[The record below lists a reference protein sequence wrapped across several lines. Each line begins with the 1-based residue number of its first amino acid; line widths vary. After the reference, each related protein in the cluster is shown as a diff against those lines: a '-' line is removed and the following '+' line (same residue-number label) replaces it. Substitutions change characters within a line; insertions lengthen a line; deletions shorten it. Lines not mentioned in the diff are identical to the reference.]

1 MKLLKKYHKII
12 QYINEHQYEIA
23 IGLVSILALIVGIF
37 AIGFLKAFLIILIL
51 DGILFS
57 PNLLNFINNI
67 SKKNMEVTMEKKRT
81 EARHARTGH
90 AQKTDYTKG
99 ANVASTRSART
110 TRMSKNKKGK
120 VKDKTK
126 KKKIGKKILMVC
138 LILGIVCLVAFGIF
152 MFFIIKD
159 APEFSPDKLYHQ
171 EASILYSSDGTII
184 KKLGSENRETISYD
198 QLPEVLVDAIV
209 ATEDSRFF
217 QHNGFDLPRFIRA
230 GIGTLLG
237 QNAGGASTLTMQIAK
252 NHFTSTNRSITRKF
266 TDIYMSIFQIEK
278 HYTKE
283 EIMEFYVNAPY
294 LGSGAWGVEQACLTY
309 FGKSAKDINLAEA
322 AMIAGMFQAPN
333 TYDPN
338 INPDLT
344 EKRRQTVLYLMRRH
358 NYIDEKEYETALN
371 LSVDKIVKSVSTE
384 DGGDTDRFKY
394 QSFIDAVVADVTE
407 RTGNNPYNVS
417 MQIYTTMDK
426 DKQEAVEDIMNGKT
440 FNWENDV
447 VQGAV
452 AVVDVNTGALTAI
465 SNGRNI
471 SGANQLGRA
480 TKVKRQIGSTAKP
493 IYDYGPGFEYLGWS
507 TATPFA
513 DEPHSYSGT
522 DDDDGGIEN
531 WNRTYQGW
539 MTLRTALAESRNIPA
554 LKAFQ
559 QNDNENIK
567 NFAESLGLNPQVENG
582 VVYESHALGGYDG
595 ESPLTMAGAYAAFA
609 NGGYYTKPY
618 TYTKIVYREDDKTEE
633 IETERTKVMSPETAY
648 MISNV
653 LYDAAD
659 YGIGTSYLNGVRFGA
674 KTGTSNFTEDLIKR
688 KGYPSNAVNDL
699 WVDGINTQYAISV
712 WYGYDKQDDKYV
724 STTNTGGH
732 RNLFKAIAGNFF
744 TDKAEFTKPDGVV
757 AVEVEKETYPVKLP
771 SANTP
776 SNMRITELF
785 KKGTEPTEVSSRFAQ
800 LSDVSNVKSSISG
813 NSVSIS
819 WTGIKTP
826 EELDSNSLSSWIGK
840 VFTDS
845 GYKNSYLQSRLGQ
858 NQSMLGSVGYNIY
871 AKQKDGTLRLIQF
884 TNNTSIT
891 FTARSTDSGTYVVKS
906 CYSNF
911 TAAEAPGVETTVNVS
926 NVQGEMSVSLVG
938 SANMTVNL
946 NSTYRD
952 QGVVVKED
960 GKDVTSDAEVEIS
973 ITNAAGIPASLDN
986 FTSTAGVYTITYTIT
1001 YEDYSKTITRK
1012 VTVVDSS
1019 TEQPTE

>member
-1 MKLLKKYHKII
+1 MKLLKKIYKIF
-12 QYINEHQYEIA
+12 QYINDHHYEIA
-23 IGLVSILALIVGIF
+23 IMFVSVLALIAGIL
-37 AIGFLKAFLIILIL
+37 AIGFWKAFIIIMIL

-57 PNLLNFINNI
+57 PSLIRLIYKFI
-67 SKKNMEVTMEKKRT
+67 KNMEVMMEKKRT
-81 EARHARTGH
+81 EARHARTG
-90 AQKTDYTKG
+90 AAKKTDYTKG
-99 ANVASTRSART
+99 TKVASTRSAR
-110 TRMSKNKKGK
+110 MSKNKKGITK
-120 VKDKTK
+120 GKSK
-126 KKKIGKKILMVC
+126 KKKIGKKVLMGL
-138 LILGIVCLVAFGIF
+138 LIFGIFCLVAFGIF
-152 MFFIIKD
+152 MFIIIKD

-171 EASILYSSDGTII
+171 EASILYSSDGSVI
-184 KKLGSENRETISYD
+184 KKLGSENREKISYD
-198 QLPEVLVDAIV
+198 QLPEVLIDAII

-217 QHNGFDLPRFIRA
+217 QHNGFDLPRFLRA
-230 GIGTLLG
+230 GFGTILG

-344 EKRRQTVLYLMRRH
+344 EKRRQTVLYLMKRH
-358 NYIDEKEYETALN
+358 NYIDEAEYKAALN
-371 LSVDKIVKSVSTE
+371 LSVDKIVKTISTE
-384 DGGDTDRFKY
+384 DGEQTDRFKY
-394 QSFIDAVVADVTE
+394 QSFIDAVVEDVTE

-440 FNWENDV
+440 FKWENDV

-452 AVVDVNTGALTAI
+452 AVVDVKTGALTAI

-493 IYDYGPGFEYLGWS
+493 IYDYGPGFEYQDWS

-522 DDDDGGIEN
+522 DDEDGGIEN

-559 QNDNENIK
+559 QNKNSDIK
-567 NFAESLGLNPQVENG
+567 NFAESLGLHPQVENG
-582 VVYESHALGGYDG
+582 LVYESHALGGYDG

-609 NGGYYTKPY
+609 NEGYYTKPY

-633 IETERTKVMSPETAY
+633 VDAEKKKVMSPETAY

-653 LYDAAD
+653 LYNAAD
-659 YGIGTSYLNGVRFGA
+659 YGIGTSYLNGVHYGA
-674 KTGTSNFTEDLIKR
+674 KTGTSNFTEDLIKK

-724 STTNTGGH
+724 STTNTGSH
-732 RNLFKAIAGNFF
+732 RNLFKAVAGHFF
-744 TDKAEFTKPDGVV
+744 TDKSEFTKPNGVV
-757 AVEVEKETYPVKLP
+757 SVEVERETYPVKLP

-776 SNMRITELF
+776 ANMRITELF

-819 WTGIKTP
+819 WNGIKTP
-826 EELDSNSLSSWIGK
+826 SELDINSLSGWVGK
-840 VFTDS
+840 VFTNS

-858 NQSMLGSVGYNIY
+858 NQSILGSVGYNIY
-871 AKQKDGTLRLIQF
+871 AKQKDGDLRLIQF

-891 FTARSTDSGTYVVKS
+891 FTAKSTDSGTYVVKT

-911 TAAEAPGVETTVNVS
+911 KAAEAPGVETKVNVS
-926 NVQGEMSVSLVG
+926 NVQGEITVSLVG
-938 SANMTVNL
+938 SANMTVDL
-946 NSTYRD
+946 NSNYRD
-952 QGVVVKED
+952 PGVVVKED
-960 GKDVTSDAEVEIS
+960 GKDITTSVEVETS
-973 ITNAAGIPASLDN
+973 ITSTAGIPASLDT
-986 FTSTAGVYTITYTIT
+986 FTSTAGTYTISYTIT
-1001 YEDYSKTITRK
+1001 YEDYTKTITRK
-1012 VTVVDSS
+1012 VTVVDNQSS
-1019 TEQPTE
+1019 GEPSPTE

>member
-358 NYIDEKEYETALN
+358 NYIDKKEYETALN

-522 DDDDGGIEN
+522 DDDDGGIKN

-653 LYDAAD
+653 LYNAAD
-659 YGIGTSYLNGVRFGA
+659 YGIGTSYLNGVHFGA
-674 KTGTSNFTEDLIKR
+674 KTGTSNFTEDLIKK

-724 STTNTGGH
+724 STTNTGGY

>member
-110 TRMSKNKKGK
+110 TRMSNNKKGK

-358 NYIDEKEYETALN
+358 NYIDEKEYKTALN

-674 KTGTSNFTEDLIKR
+674 KTGTSNFPEDLIKR

-712 WYGYDKQDDKYV
+712 WYGYDKQDDTYV

-732 RNLFKAIAGNFF
+732 RNLFKAIASHFF

>member
-1 MKLLKKYHKII
+1 
-12 QYINEHQYEIA
+12 
-23 IGLVSILALIVGIF
+23 
-37 AIGFLKAFLIILIL
+37 
-51 DGILFS
+51 
-57 PNLLNFINNI
+57 
-67 SKKNMEVTMEKKRT
+67 MEKKRT

-90 AQKTDYTKG
+90 TKQTDYTKG
-99 ANVASTRSART
+99 ATVASTRSART
-110 TRMSKNKKGK
+110 AMKKKGSTK
-120 VKDKTK
+120 KTK
-126 KKKIGKKILMVC
+126 GKKKIGKKVLMTF
-138 LILGIVCLVAFGIF
+138 LILGIIFLVAFGIF
-152 MFFIIKD
+152 MFMIVKE

-171 EASILYSSDGTII
+171 EASILYSTDGSIFE
-184 KKLGSENRETISYD
+184 KLGSENREKISYD
-198 QLPEVLVDAIV
+198 QMPEVLVDAIV

-230 GIGTLLG
+230 GFGTLLG
-237 QNAGGASTLTMQIAK
+237 KNAGGASTLTMQIAK
-252 NHFTSTNRSITRKF
+252 NHFTSTTRSITRKF

-278 HYTKE
+278 HYTKQ
-283 EIMEFYVNAPY
+283 EILEFYVNAPY

-344 EKRRQTVLYLMRRH
+344 EKRRQTVLYLMKRH
-358 NYIDEKEYETALN
+358 NYIDEKEYEAALK
-371 LSVDKIVKSVSTE
+371 LSVDKIVKSVSSE
-384 DGGDTDRFKY
+384 DGGDTDKFKY
-394 QSFIDAVVADVTE
+394 QSFIDAVVQDVKD
-407 RTGNNPYNVS
+407 RTGLNPYNVS

-426 DKQEAVEDIMNGKT
+426 EKQEALEDIMNGKT
-440 FNWENDV
+440 FKWENDV

-452 AVVDVNTGALTAI
+452 AVVDVKTGALTAI

-471 SGANQLGRA
+471 NGANQLGRA

-493 IYDYGPGFEYLGWS
+493 IYDYGPGIEYQGWS

-522 DDDDGGIEN
+522 EDEDGGIEN

-559 QNDNENIK
+559 QNKNSNIK
-567 NFAESLGLNPQVENG
+567 TFAESLGLHPQVENNL
-582 VVYESHALGGYDG
+582 VYESHALGGYDG
-595 ESPLTMAGAYAAFA
+595 EAPITMAGAYAAFA
-609 NGGYYTKPY
+609 NGGYYAKPY
-618 TYTKIVYREDDKTEE
+618 TYTKIVFRENGKTEE
-633 IETERTKVMSPETAY
+633 VKTDKKKVMSPETAY

-653 LYDAAD
+653 LYDAAK
-659 YGIGTSYLNGVRFGA
+659 YGIGTDYVNGVHFGA
-674 KTGTSNFTEDLIKR
+674 KTGTSNFTEDLIKK

-712 WYGYDKQDDKYV
+712 WYGYDKQHDKYV

-732 RNLFKAIAGNFF
+732 RNLFKAVASHFF
-744 TDKAEFTKPDGVV
+744 TDKSDFTKPDGVV
-757 AVEVEKETYPVKLP
+757 SVEVEKETYPVKLP
-771 SANTP
+771 SPNTP
-776 SNMRITELF
+776 ANVRITELF

-813 NSVSIS
+813 NSVTIS
-819 WTGIKTP
+819 WNGIKTP
-826 EELDSNSLSSWIGK
+826 AELDSGNLSSWIGK

-858 NQSMLGSVGYNIY
+858 NQSILGSVGYNIY
-871 AKQKDGTLRLIQF
+871 AKQKDGNLRMIQF

-891 FTARSTDSGTYVVKS
+891 FTAKSTDSGTYIVKS

-911 TAAEAPGVETTVNVS
+911 KGAEAPGVETTVNVS
-926 NVQGEMSVSLVG
+926 NVKGEITVSLVG
-938 SANMTVNL
+938 SSSETVQL
-946 NSTYRD
+946 NTPYTKT
-952 QGVVVKED
+952 VIVKED
-960 GKDVTSDAEVEIS
+960 GKDVTADAEIETTVVDS
-973 ITNAAGIPASLDN
+973 NGIPASFDD
-986 FTSTAGVYTITYTIT
+986 FAKTAGTYTIT
-1001 YEDYSKTITRK
+1001 YKVTYDGVTKTITRK
-1012 VTVVDSS
+1012 VTVTDSGGES
-1019 TEQPTE
+1019 TD

>member
-1 MKLLKKYHKII
+1 MKLLKKYHKVF

-37 AIGFLKAFLIILIL
+37 AVGFLKALIIILIL

-57 PNLLNFINNI
+57 PNLINLINNI

-90 AQKTDYTKG
+90 AKKTDYTKG
-99 ANVASTRSART
+99 ANVASTRSARMA
-110 TRMSKNKKGK
+110 RNKKGTTK
-120 VKDKTK
+120 GKNK
-126 KKKIGKKILMVC
+126 KKKIGKKVLMVL
-138 LILGIVCLVAFGIF
+138 LILGIIALVAFGIF
-152 MFFIIKD
+152 MFFIIKE

-171 EASILYSSDGTII
+171 EASILYSSDGSVI
-184 KKLGSENRETISYD
+184 KKLGSENREKISYD

-217 QHNGFDLPRFIRA
+217 QHNGFDLPRFMRA
-230 GIGTLLG
+230 GFGTLLG
-237 QNAGGASTLTMQIAK
+237 KNAGGASTLTMQIAK

-344 EKRRQTVLYLMRRH
+344 EKRRQTVLYLMKRH
-358 NYIDEKEYETALN
+358 NYIDDTEYKAALN

-384 DGGDTDRFKY
+384 DGEQTDRFKY
-394 QSFIDAVVADVTE
+394 QSFIDAVVEDVTE

-440 FNWENDV
+440 FKWENDV

-452 AVVDVNTGALTAI
+452 AVVDVKTGALTAI

-493 IYDYGPGFEYLGWS
+493 IYDYGPGFEYQGWS

-522 DDDDGGIEN
+522 DTDDGGIEN

-559 QNDNENIK
+559 QNKNSDIK
-567 NFAESLGLNPQVENG
+567 NFAESLGLHPQIENG
-582 VVYESHALGGYDG
+582 MVYESHALGGYDG
-595 ESPLTMAGAYAAFA
+595 EAPLTMAGAYAAFA

-633 IETERTKVMSPETAY
+633 VDAEKKKVMSPETAY

-653 LYDAAD
+653 LYNAAD
-659 YGIGTSYLNGVRFGA
+659 YGIGTSYLNGVHFGA
-674 KTGTSNFTEDLIKR
+674 KTGTSNFTEDLIKK

-757 AVEVEKETYPVKLP
+757 SVEVERETYPVKLP

-776 SNMRITELF
+776 ANMRITELF

-800 LSDVSNVKSSISG
+800 LSDVSNAKSSISG

-819 WTGIKTP
+819 WNGIKTP
-826 EELDSNSLSSWIGK
+826 AELDSGSLSSWIGK

-871 AKQKDGTLRLIQF
+871 AKQKDGSLRLIQF

-891 FTARSTDSGTYVVKS
+891 FTAKSTDSGTYIVKS

-911 TAAEAPGVETTVNVS
+911 KAAEAPGVETTVNVS
-926 NVQGEMSVSLVG
+926 NVQGEITVSLVG
-938 SANMTVNL
+938 SASMTVNL

-960 GKDVTSDAEVEIS
+960 GKDVSTSAEVETS
-973 ITNAAGIPASLDN
+973 ITNSAGIPASLDT
-986 FTSTAGVYTITYTIT
+986 FTSTAGTYTISYTVT
-1001 YEDYSKTITRK
+1001 YGDYTKTITRK
-1012 VTVVDSS
+1012 VTVVDNQ
-1019 TEQPTE
+1019 TGGGTPTE